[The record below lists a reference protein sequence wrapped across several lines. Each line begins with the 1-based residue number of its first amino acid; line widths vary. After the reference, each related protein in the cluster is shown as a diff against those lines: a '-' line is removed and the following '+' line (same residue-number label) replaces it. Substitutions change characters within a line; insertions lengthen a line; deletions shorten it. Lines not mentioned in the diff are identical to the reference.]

1 MITPPLPSR
10 KPLNTHTLSHI
21 LRQCKSATSRR
32 RVIQREIAIIRA
44 GREWGLISRMESL
57 TYLDRIVWA
66 FDDKRQ
72 DWNRPAF
79 GLHFP
84 SPPRK
89 IEITTAD
96 MEQSI

>member
-21 LRQCKSATSRR
+21 LRQCKSSTARR
-32 RVIQREIAIIRA
+32 AVIQREIELIRA
-44 GREWGLISRMESL
+44 GREWGLISRIESL

-84 SPPRK
+84 SLPRK
-89 IEITTAD
+89 IEITAAD

>member
-21 LRQCKSATSRR
+21 LQCKSSTARR
-32 RVIQREIAIIRA
+32 AVIQREIELIRA
-44 GREWGLISRMESL
+44 GREWGLISRIESL

-72 DWNRPAF
+72 DCNRPAF

-84 SPPRK
+84 SLPRK

-96 MEQSI
+96 MEQAK

>member
-21 LRQCKSATSRR
+21 LRQCKSSAARR
-32 RVIQREIAIIRA
+32 AVIQREIELIRA
-44 GREWGLISRMESL
+44 GREWGLISRIESL

-84 SPPRK
+84 SLPRK

-96 MEQSI
+96 MEQSK

>member
-1 MITPPLPSR
+1 MITPPLLPSR

-21 LRQCKSATSRR
+21 LRQCKSSTARR
-32 RVIQREIAIIRA
+32 AVIQREIALIRA
-44 GREWGLISRMESL
+44 GRVWGLISRMESL

-66 FDDKRQ
+66 F
-72 DWNRPAF
+72 

-84 SPPRK
+84 SLPRK

>member
-21 LRQCKSATSRR
+21 LRQCKSSTARR
-32 RVIQREIAIIRA
+32 RVIQREIALIRA

-72 DWNRPAF
+72 YWNRPAF

-84 SPPRK
+84 SLPRK
-89 IEITTAD
+89 IEIATAD

>member
-1 MITPPLPSR
+1 MITPPLPLR

-21 LRQCKSATSRR
+21 LRQCKSSAARR
-32 RVIQREIAIIRA
+32 AVIQREIALIRA
-44 GREWGLISRMESL
+44 GRVWGLISRMESL

-72 DWNRPAF
+72 NWNRPAF

-84 SPPRK
+84 SFPRK

-96 MEQSI
+96 MEQMK